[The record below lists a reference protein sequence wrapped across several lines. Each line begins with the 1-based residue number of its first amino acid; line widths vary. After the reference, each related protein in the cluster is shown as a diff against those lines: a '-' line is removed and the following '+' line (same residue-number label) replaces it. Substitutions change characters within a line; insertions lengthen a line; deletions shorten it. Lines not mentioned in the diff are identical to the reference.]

1 MSSSTDTAGVAARP
15 IDVILWSKEVE
26 IRGLPR
32 PLETEYEGRGAFW
45 ATRGLRMTRGLF
57 ELLEIEH
64 PELVFEKR
72 EVPSLSTNL
81 PCEDHHV
88 EN

>member
-1 MSSSTDTAGVAARP
+1 MSASPNATGVAPRP

-32 PLETEYEGRGAFW
+32 PIETEYEERGAFW
-45 ATRGLRMTRGLF
+45 ATRGLRMTRALF

-72 EVPSLSTNL
+72 EVPSLSTAL